1 MAFPWIR
8 GRDAPR
14 RAFVSDME
22 ATEPPAARQ
31 GGVKPPQSKALRA
44 AQPAVRCRFSS
55 SSQQAN
61 HPSPNTEY
69 PSLHVTFTLVSHN
82 RHRARPILFPSR
94 MKRI

>member
-69 PSLHVTFTLVSHN
+69 PSLHFTFTPLSHN
-82 RHRARPILFPSR
+82 RHTVRAILFPSR
-94 MKRI
+94 MKI